1 MTTAK
6 KAEAKARRR
15 SEMTVE
21 ARLVELEREVERL
34 RANLEIHESFKMRV
48 EGMLRLLAKRAA
60 P

>member
-6 KAEAKARRR
+6 KAEAKAKRR

-34 RANLEIHESFKMRV
+34 KANLEIQEAFKVRV
-48 EGMLRLLAKRAA
+48 DSMLRLLAKRAA

>member
-1 MTTAK
+1 VTTAK
-6 KAEAKARRR
+6 KAEAKAKRR

-34 RANLEIHESFKMRV
+34 KANIEIHESFKVRV
-48 EGMLRLLAKRAA
+48 EGMLRLLSKRAA

>member
-1 MTTAK
+1 VTTAK
-6 KAEAKARRR
+6 KAEAKAKRR

-34 RANLEIHESFKMRV
+34 KANLEIHESFKVRV
-48 EGMLRLLAKRAA
+48 EGMLRLLSKRAA

>member
-6 KAEAKARRR
+6 KAEAKQKRR

-34 RANLEIHESFKMRV
+34 KANLEIHEAFKVRV
-48 EGMLRLLAKRAA
+48 EGMLRLLAKRVSA
-60 P
+60 

>member
-6 KAEAKARRR
+6 KAEAKAKRR

-34 RANLEIHESFKMRV
+34 KANIEIHESFKVRV
-48 EGMLRLLAKRAA
+48 EGMLRLLSKRAA

>member
-6 KAEAKARRR
+6 KAEAKAKRR

-34 RANLEIHESFKMRV
+34 KANLEIHESFKVRV
-48 EGMLRLLAKRAA
+48 EGMLRLLSKRAA

>member
-6 KAEAKARRR
+6 KAEAKAKRR

-34 RANLEIHESFKMRV
+34 RANLDIHESFKVRV
-48 EGMLRLLAKRAA
+48 EGMLRLLSKRAA

>member
-6 KAEAKARRR
+6 KAEAKAKRR

-21 ARLVELEREVERL
+21 ARLAELEREVERL
-34 RANLEIHESFKMRV
+34 RANLEIHEAFKARV
-48 EGMLRLLAKRAA
+48 DGMLRLLAKRAA